1 MKLPECKFKQYIFVV
16 TGMSYIIDS
25 SGTSKVVKAHE
36 EIFKSH
42 GIGYVAI
49 FPISRSGGQGAE
61 WHVKTTGCYAFII
74 NGRFVHVMTA
84 TEVLNALQQLQ
95 KEGKLCTGILI
106 HHVIRNDIHEIQWI
120 LSKIQHVPV
129 IYYLH
134 DFYTCCINPNML
146 KNDNQTCVDGGV
158 SCEGCCYAEKRK
170 KHLQIMKNFLS
181 SFGNRLEF
189 IAPSDYVKERW
200 AKYYPEYK
208 EKVAVIPHQKCV
220 GEYLGNKE
228 PLRNNEPV
236 RLGFVGS
243 QIHVKGWD
251 IFKKTIAML
260 QKHKCNYEYYYFG
273 NGKEELSGVTNIKVD
288 IASMGKD
295 AMIEALKEKRI
306 SAVFL
311 VCVWGETY
319 SYTMY
324 ESHAANS
331 YILTMKES
339 GNIAYTVNKE
349 NWGLVFDNEEDLIS
363 MLLDETKF
371 RTMVNEWKINAK
383 PGPQKY
389 LDNDAILQMF
399 PTTTNVKIQK
409 SEFSESIMKRAKR
422 SLLHYLFVLTRLRN
436 GNKLNELSV

>member
-1 MKLPECKFKQYIFVV
+1 MNLPECKFKQYIFVV

-36 EIFKSH
+36 EMFKSH

-189 IAPSDYVKERW
+189 IGPSDYVKERW
-200 AKYYPEYK
+200 TKYYPEYIDK
-208 EKVAVIPHQKCV
+208 ITVIPHQKSS
-220 GEYLGNKE
+220 GEYWGNRE
-228 PLRNNEPV
+228 PIQNNEPIK
-236 RLGFVGS
+236 LGFVGS

-251 IFKKTIAML
+251 IFKKTVELL
-260 QKHKCNYEYYYFG
+260 QEHKCNYEYYYFG
-273 NGKEELSGVTNIKVD
+273 NGKEELPGVTNIKVD

-389 LDNDAILQMF
+389 LDNEDILKKF
-399 PTTTNVKIQK
+399 PETCDSCIQWKEQETSFLMRIK
-409 SEFSESIMKRAKR
+409 SA
-422 SLLHYLFVLTRLRN
+422 LLNKVYTKLRLSN
-436 GNKLNELSV
+436 I